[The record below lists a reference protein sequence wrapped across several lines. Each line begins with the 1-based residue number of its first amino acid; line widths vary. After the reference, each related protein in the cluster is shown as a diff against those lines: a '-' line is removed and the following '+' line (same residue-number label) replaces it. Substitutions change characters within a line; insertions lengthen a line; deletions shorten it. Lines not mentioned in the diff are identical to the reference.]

1 MHIKICKSYQY
12 EYLYIYFDDQFELTY
27 GQFENTLYHFE

>member
-27 GQFENTLYHFE
+27 SSV